1 MRLCGRRY
9 QCIDDWQVQYSD
21 IGKKRRAAVMFTMR
35 FSEWTWQNIIVRIV
49 FSLVLGIVIGIDRGA
64 KRRGG
69 GARTTITVCLGA
81 AMVMLM
87 EQYLE
92 ALYPERLDISRIAA
106 QVISGVGFLGAGSIL
121 VSGHQI
127 KGLTSAASIW
137 TCACIG
143 LAVGIGFLD
152 GAVILTAVWL
162 FGVHMVPWIERK
174 VYRYSRYLTLYIE
187 VEDGKAITHVS
198 RQLKEDNCLVD
209 SFHVDK
215 PKAKGQYFQ
224 IVVTFRIPPK
234 TNREDYIGVLQ
245 KLKGVLSVDE
255 I

>member
-1 MRLCGRRY
+1 
-9 QCIDDWQVQYSD
+9 
-21 IGKKRRAAVMFTMR
+21 MFTTR
-35 FSEWTWQNIIVRIV
+35 FSEWTLQNIFIRMIV
-49 FSLVLGIVIGIDRGA
+49 SLAIGIVIGIDRGA

-81 AMVMLM
+81 SMVMLL

-92 ALYPERLDISRIAA
+92 VLYPERLDISRIAA

-143 LAVGIGFLD
+143 LAVGIGFVD
-152 GAVILTAVWL
+152 GAVFLTAIWL
-162 FGVHMVPWIERK
+162 VGVHLVPYIEER
-174 VYRYSRYLTLYIE
+174 VYKHSRYMTLYVE
-187 VEDGKAITHVS
+187 VEDGKAITNVS
-198 RQLKEDNCLVD
+198 RQLKENNCFVD
-209 SFHVDK
+209 SFYVDK
-215 PKAKGQYFQ
+215 PKAKGQHFQ
-224 IVVTFRIPPK
+224 IVVTLRIQRK
-234 TNREDYIGVLQ
+234 MNREEFLRSLQ
-245 KLKGVLSVDE
+245 RLKGVMSVDE

>member
-1 MRLCGRRY
+1 
-9 QCIDDWQVQYSD
+9 
-21 IGKKRRAAVMFTMR
+21 MFTLS
-35 FSEWTWQNIIVRIV
+35 FSDWTGSNILIRIV
-49 FSLVLGIVIGIDRGA
+49 ISLVAGMIIGIDRGA

-81 AMVMLM
+81 TMVMLL

-92 ALYPERLDISRIAA
+92 ALYPGRLDISRIAA

-143 LAVGIGFLD
+143 LAIGIGFVD
-152 GAVILTAVWL
+152 GAVVLTGLWL
-162 FGVHMVPWIERK
+162 MGVHLVPYIESK
-174 VYRYSRYLTLYIE
+174 VYKHSRYMTLYIE
-187 VEDGKAITHVS
+187 VASGREITLIS
-198 RQLKEDNCLVD
+198 RKLKEDQCFIDTFVVD
-209 SFHVDK
+209 R

-224 IVVTFRIPPK
+224 IVTTFRIP
-234 TNREDYIGVLQ
+234 RGVHKDAYLRTLQ
-245 KLKGVLSVDE
+245 EMDGLGTVNEL
-255 I
+255 

>member
-1 MRLCGRRY
+1 
-9 QCIDDWQVQYSD
+9 
-21 IGKKRRAAVMFTMR
+21 MFTTA
-35 FSEWTWQNIIVRIV
+35 FSEWTWQNIFVRIV
-49 FSLVLGIVIGIDRGA
+49 LSLIVGIIIGIDRGA
-64 KRRGG
+64 KWRGG

-81 AMVMLM
+81 TMVMLM

-92 ALYPERLDISRIAA
+92 VLYPERLDISRIAA

-137 TCACIG
+137 TCACVG

-162 FGVHMVPWIERK
+162 VGVHLVPYIEGR
-174 VYRYSRYLTLYIE
+174 VYQYSRYLTLYVE
-187 VEDGKAITHVS
+187 VVDGKAITNVS
-198 RQLKEDNCLVD
+198 RQLKEDNCFVD

-215 PKAKGQYFQ
+215 PKAKGQHFQ
-224 IVVTFRIPPK
+224 IVMTFRLPRK
-234 TNREDYIGVLQ
+234 VSREAYLGTLQ
-245 KLKGVLSVDE
+245 KLKGVLYVDE

>member
-1 MRLCGRRY
+1 ML
-9 QCIDDWQVQYSD
+9 
-21 IGKKRRAAVMFTMR
+21 TTR
-35 FSEWTWQNIIVRIV
+35 FSDWTWENILIRMTV
-49 FSLVLGIVIGIDRGA
+49 SLVIGIAIGIDRGV

-81 AMVMLM
+81 TMVMLL

-92 ALYPERLDISRIAA
+92 EIYPERLDISRIAA

-143 LAVGIGFLD
+143 LAVGIGFVD
-152 GAVILTAVWL
+152 GAVLLTVMWL
-162 FGVHMVPWIERK
+162 AGVHLAPYIEDR
-174 VYRYSRYLTLYIE
+174 VYKHSRYMTLYVE
-187 VEDGKAITHVS
+187 VEDGKAITNVS
-198 RQLKEDNCLVD
+198 RLLKDRNCFID
-209 SFHVDK
+209 SFYVDK
-215 PKAKGQYFQ
+215 PKAKGQHFQ
-224 IVVTFRIPPK
+224 IVVTLRMRK
-234 TNREDYIGVLQ
+234 KRNREEFLHDLQ
-245 KLKGVLSVDE
+245 SLKGVMSVDE

>member
-1 MRLCGRRY
+1 
-9 QCIDDWQVQYSD
+9 
-21 IGKKRRAAVMFTMR
+21 MFTTY
-35 FSEWTWQNIIVRIV
+35 FSEWTWSTIIIRIIVSMVI
-49 FSLVLGIVIGIDRGA
+49 GIVIGIDRGV

-69 GARTTITVCLGA
+69 GARTMITVCMGA
-81 AMVMLM
+81 SMVMLM

-92 ALYPERLDISRIAA
+92 ELYPQRLDISRIAA

-162 FGVHMVPWIERK
+162 AGVHLIPFIEDR
-174 VYRYSRYLTLYIE
+174 VYKYSRYLTLYIE
-187 VEDGKAITHVS
+187 VEDGKAITGVS
-198 RQLKEDNCLVD
+198 RHLKETGCFVD
-209 SFHVDK
+209 SFYVDK
-215 PKAKGQYFQ
+215 PKAKGQHFQ
-224 IVVTFRIPPK
+224 VVATFRIPQK
-234 TNREDYIGVLQ
+234 TGRDAYLRTLQ
-245 KLKGVLSVDE
+245 ELKGVESVNE

>member
-1 MRLCGRRY
+1 
-9 QCIDDWQVQYSD
+9 
-21 IGKKRRAAVMFTMR
+21 MFTTR
-35 FSEWTWQNIIVRIV
+35 FSEWTWQSILVRIAL
-49 FSLVLGIVIGIDRGA
+49 SLAVGIVIGIDRGA

-81 AMVMLM
+81 TMVMLM

-92 ALYPERLDISRIAA
+92 TLYPERLDISRIAA

-162 FGVHMVPWIERK
+162 AGVHLVPVIEGR
-174 VYRYSRYLTLYIE
+174 VYRYSRYQTLYLE
-187 VEDGKAITHVS
+187 VEDGKAITNVS
-198 RQLKEDNCLVD
+198 RQLKEDNCFVD

-215 PKAKGQYFQ
+215 PKAKGQHFQ
-224 IVVTFRIPPK
+224 IVVTFRLPRK
-234 TNREDYIGVLQ
+234 VSREEYLGVLQ
-245 KLKGVLSVDE
+245 RLKGVLYVDE

>member
-1 MRLCGRRY
+1 
-9 QCIDDWQVQYSD
+9 
-21 IGKKRRAAVMFTMR
+21 MFTTT
-35 FSEWTWQNIIVRIV
+35 FSEWTWQYIFVRM
-49 FSLVLGIVIGIDRGA
+49 FLSLVIGIVIGIDRGA

-81 AMVMLM
+81 TLVMLM

-92 ALYPERLDISRIAA
+92 ELYPERLDISRIAA

-143 LAVGIGFLD
+143 LAVGIGFID
-152 GAVILTAVWL
+152 GAVLLTAMWL
-162 FGVHMVPWIERK
+162 VGVHLVPYIEERIYK
-174 VYRYSRYLTLYIE
+174 YSRYMTLYVE
-187 VEDGKAITHVS
+187 VEDGKAITNVS
-198 RQLKEDNCLVD
+198 RQLKESNCFVD
-209 SFHVDK
+209 SFYVDK
-215 PKAKGQYFQ
+215 PKAKGQHFQ
-224 IVVTFRIPPK
+224 IVVTFRIPRK
-234 TNREDYIGVLQ
+234 IARDEYLRTLQ
-245 KLKGVLSVDE
+245 KLKGVVSVDE

>member
-1 MRLCGRRY
+1 
-9 QCIDDWQVQYSD
+9 
-21 IGKKRRAAVMFTMR
+21 MFTMR
-35 FSEWTWQNIIVRIV
+35 FSEWTWQNIFVRIV

-174 VYRYSRYLTLYIE
+174 VYR
-187 VEDGKAITHVS
+187 
-198 RQLKEDNCLVD
+198 
-209 SFHVDK
+209 
-215 PKAKGQYFQ
+215 
-224 IVVTFRIPPK
+224 
-234 TNREDYIGVLQ
+234 
-245 KLKGVLSVDE
+245 LSL
-255 I
+255 IHI

>member
-1 MRLCGRRY
+1 
-9 QCIDDWQVQYSD
+9 
-21 IGKKRRAAVMFTMR
+21 MFTLS
-35 FSEWTWQNIIVRIV
+35 FSDWTWRNIVIRMGI
-49 FSLVLGIVIGIDRGA
+49 SLVTGLVIGIDRGA

-81 AMVMLM
+81 TMVMLL

-92 ALYPERLDISRIAA
+92 SLYPGRLDISRIAA

-143 LAVGIGFLD
+143 LAVGIGFID
-152 GAVILTAVWL
+152 GAIFLTILWL
-162 FGVHMVPWIERK
+162 TGVHLVPLIEHK
-174 VYRYSRYLTLYIE
+174 VYKHSRYMTLYIE
-187 VEDGKAITHVS
+187 AATGREIMLISHK
-198 RQLKEDNCLVD
+198 LKQDQCFIDTFV
-209 SFHVDK
+209 VDK

-224 IVVTFRIPPK
+224 IMTTFKLPK
-234 TNREDYIGVLQ
+234 GTNKEAYLCALEEIEGVGAVNEL
-245 KLKGVLSVDE
+245 
-255 I
+255 

>member
-1 MRLCGRRY
+1 
-9 QCIDDWQVQYSD
+9 
-21 IGKKRRAAVMFTMR
+21 MFTTIL
-35 FSEWTWQNIIVRIV
+35 SEWTWYNILIRIII
-49 FSLVLGIVIGIDRGA
+49 SLIIGAIIGIDRGA

-69 GARTTITVCLGA
+69 GARTTITVCMGA

-92 ALYPERLDISRIAA
+92 VLYPERLDISRIAA

-137 TCACIG
+137 TCACVG

-152 GAVILTAVWL
+152 GAIVLTAFWL
-162 FGVHMVPWIERK
+162 IGVHLAPYIEERIYK
-174 VYRYSRYLTLYIE
+174 YSRYMTLYIE
-187 VEDGKAITHVS
+187 VEDGKAITLVS
-198 RQLKEDNCLVD
+198 RRLKSDNCFID
-209 SFHVDK
+209 TFQVDK
-215 PKAKGQYFQ
+215 PKAKGQHFQ
-224 IVVTFRIPPK
+224 IVTTFKLPRERI
-234 TNREDYIGVLQ
+234 REEYQHMLQ
-245 KLKGVLSVDE
+245 ELKGVMSVNE

>member
-1 MRLCGRRY
+1 
-9 QCIDDWQVQYSD
+9 
-21 IGKKRRAAVMFTMR
+21 MFTMR
-35 FSEWTWQNIIVRIV
+35 FSEWTWQNIFVRIL
-49 FSLVLGIVIGIDRGA
+49 SALVLGIVIGIDRGV

-152 GAVILTAVWL
+152 GAVILTA
-162 FGVHMVPWIERK
+162 
-174 VYRYSRYLTLYIE
+174 
-187 VEDGKAITHVS
+187 
-198 RQLKEDNCLVD
+198 D
-209 SFHVDK
+209 ST
-215 PKAKGQYFQ
+215 P
-224 IVVTFRIPPK
+224 
-234 TNREDYIGVLQ
+234 VL
-245 KLKGVLSVDE
+245 LHRM
-255 I
+255 

>member
-1 MRLCGRRY
+1 M
-9 QCIDDWQVQYSD
+9 
-21 IGKKRRAAVMFTMR
+21 
-35 FSEWTWQNIIVRIV
+35 
-49 FSLVLGIVIGIDRGA
+49 
-64 KRRGG
+64 
-69 GARTTITVCLGA
+69 
-81 AMVMLM
+81 
-87 EQYLE
+87 
-92 ALYPERLDISRIAA
+92 
-106 QVISGVGFLGAGSIL
+106 ISGVGFLGVQARVL

-162 FGVHMVPWIERK
+162 LGVHVVPWIESK

-224 IVVTFRIPPK
+224 IVVTFRLPRK
-234 TNREDYIGVLQ
+234 TYREEYLSILQ

>member
-1 MRLCGRRY
+1 MDR
-9 QCIDDWQVQYSD
+9 QVLAEGG
-21 IGKKRRAAVMFTMR
+21 GKGMFTTR
-35 FSEWTWQNIIVRIV
+35 LSDWTWQNIFIRMAI
-49 FSLVLGIVIGIDRGA
+49 SLALGIVIGIDRGA

-81 AMVMLM
+81 TMVMLL

-92 ALYPERLDISRIAA
+92 EIYPERLDISRIAA

-143 LAVGIGFLD
+143 LAVGIGFAD
-152 GAVILTAVWL
+152 GAVLLTAMWL
-162 FGVHMVPWIERK
+162 VGVHLVPVIEDR
-174 VYRYSRYLTLYIE
+174 VYRYSRYMKLYIE
-187 VEDGKAITHVS
+187 VEDGKAITNVS
-198 RQLKEDNCLVD
+198 RQLKEDNCFVD
-209 SFHVDK
+209 SFYVDK
-215 PKAKGQYFQ
+215 PKAKGQHFQ
-224 IVVTFRIPPK
+224 IVATFRLPRK
-234 TNREDYIGVLQ
+234 IGRDGYFHTLQ
-245 KLKGVLSVDE
+245 RIKGVVYIDE

>member
-1 MRLCGRRY
+1 
-9 QCIDDWQVQYSD
+9 
-21 IGKKRRAAVMFTMR
+21 MFTTR
-35 FSEWTWQNIIVRIV
+35 FSGWTWQNIFIRLVI
-49 FSLVLGIVIGIDRGA
+49 SLVLGIVIGIDRGA

-81 AMVMLM
+81 ALVMLL

-92 ALYPERLDISRIAA
+92 EIYPKRLDISRIAA

-143 LAVGIGFLD
+143 LAVGIGFVD
-152 GAVILTAVWL
+152 GAVLLTAVWL
-162 FGVHMVPWIERK
+162 VGVHMVPYIEDK
-174 VYRYSRYLTLYIE
+174 VYRYSRYMTLYIE
-187 VEDGKAITHVS
+187 VEDGKAITNVS
-198 RQLKEDNCLVD
+198 RQLKENKCLID
-209 SFHVDK
+209 SFYVDK
-215 PKAKGQYFQ
+215 PKAKGQHFQ
-224 IVVTFRIPPK
+224 IVATFRLPGK
-234 TNREDYIGVLQ
+234 IGRDEYLQ
-245 KLKGVLSVDE
+245 TLQCLKGVVHVDE

>member
-1 MRLCGRRY
+1 
-9 QCIDDWQVQYSD
+9 
-21 IGKKRRAAVMFTMR
+21 MFTTR
-35 FSEWTWQNIIVRIV
+35 FSDWTWQNLIVRMV
-49 FSLVLGIVIGIDRGA
+49 TALVLGIVIGIDRGA

-81 AMVMLM
+81 ALVMLM

-92 ALYPERLDISRIAA
+92 ELYPDRLDISRIAA

-143 LAVGIGFLD
+143 LAVGIGFID
-152 GAVILTAVWL
+152 GAVLLTALWL
-162 FGVHMVPWIERK
+162 VGVHLVPYIEER
-174 VYRYSRYLTLYIE
+174 VYKYSRYLTLYIE
-187 VEDGKAITHVS
+187 VEDGKAITSVS
-198 RQLKEDNCLVD
+198 RLFKESNCMVD
-209 SFHVDK
+209 SFYVDK
-215 PKAKGQYFQ
+215 PKAKGQHFQ
-224 IVVTFRIPPK
+224 IVVTFRLP
-234 TNREDYIGVLQ
+234 RRIGRDEYFRTLQ
-245 KLKGVLSVDE
+245 KIKGVVSVDE